1 MRLSCESMATN
12 TPLTDHSVRC
22 PEKGFTVSR
31 VSSLA
36 NWFLRSPL
44 LWGGL
49 ATLAF
54 YAALRTG
61 AVSSPLLNRYF
72 GAHPVEWTSTLL
84 FFVAMA
90 ALGVRLFGLVGQF
103 HVLKLD
109 LLGDAPE
116 GGQPTSA
123 APHLLRR
130 LDELPAIFAKTR
142 LVERLRGGLEY
153 VRDTDS
159 ADSLEEHLLRQED
172 NELENMSAGYA
183 LPRLVRAT
191 LPIVG
196 MLGTVIGITL
206 AIGQLSPDQLEQSLT
221 SVMAA
226 LSIAFDTTAQAMS
239 LMLVLWFAIFGAER
253 MEERLLSNVNRATA
267 QMLVGRFQQFGTA
280 TDPNVASIRR
290 MSEQVVTAV
299 EQLSAKQAETWQ
311 SAIDA
316 THQQWA
322 DATRS
327 AGETLTSSLKEG
339 LKENLRDH
347 AKGLTEGAEQQIS
360 QLNANLATQTSMVS
374 KAIIQQME
382 KLADLEAN
390 HTERLTEGADN
401 LLGNLRNGLER
412 MAELLVEALQKHGE
426 TLTSAEEE
434 LASENRRHLGEVEAA
449 LGESMVVAADRQEKL
464 IRQSEKLLK
473 EMQEALVSAAGA
485 TVGHQEQLV
494 KQGEVL
500 LRVVEST
507 DHVQQLEETLSRN
520 LSSLG
525 RAHNF
530 EETLQSL
537 SAAIQLLSARTGREQ
552 DAGTPS
558 SKAA

>member
-1 MRLSCESMATN
+1 M
-12 TPLTDHSVRC
+12 
-22 PEKGFTVSR
+22 SR

-54 YAALRTG
+54 YASLRTG

-84 FFVAMA
+84 FFVAVA
-90 ALGVRLFGLVGQF
+90 ALAVRLFGLVGQF

-109 LLGDAPE
+109 LLGNAPAGGQSTSDAPL
-116 GGQPTSA
+116 
-123 APHLLRR
+123 LLRR
-130 LDELPAIFAKTR
+130 LEELPGIFQKTR

-159 ADSLEEHLLRQED
+159 ADTLEEHLIRQED
-172 NELENMSAGYA
+172 SEYEHMSAGYA

-253 MEERLLSNVNRATA
+253 VEERLLQSVNQATA
-267 QMLVGRFQQFGTA
+267 QMLVGRFQQYGTA
-280 TDPNVASIRR
+280 TDPNVATIHR
-290 MSEQVVTAV
+290 MGEQVISAV
-299 EQLSAKQAETWQ
+299 EQLSAKQTETWQ

-322 DATRS
+322 KATSS
-327 AGETLTSSLKEG
+327 AGETLTSSLRTA
-339 LKENLRDH
+339 LKENLQDH
-347 AKGLTEGAEQQIS
+347 AKGLIDGAEHQIA
-360 QLNANLATQTSMVS
+360 QLNTNLATQTTMVS
-374 KAIIQQME
+374 KAIQEQME
-382 KLADLEAN
+382 KLSSMEES
-390 HTERLTEGADN
+390 HSERLTENASQ
-401 LLGNLRNGLER
+401 LVGNLGNGLER
-412 MAELLVEALQKHGE
+412 MAELLVESLQKHGE
-426 TLTSAEEE
+426 TLTSAEEG
-434 LASENRRHLGEVEAA
+434 LASENRRHLSEVEAA

-500 LRVVEST
+500 LQVVEST
-507 DHVQQLEETLSRN
+507 SQVQQLEETLSRN

-537 SAAIQLLSARTGREQ
+537 AAAIQLLSVRAGREQ
-552 DAGTPS
+552 DATTTS

>member
-1 MRLSCESMATN
+1 M
-12 TPLTDHSVRC
+12 
-22 PEKGFTVSR
+22 SR

-49 ATLAF
+49 ATLTF
-54 YAALRTG
+54 YASLSTG
-61 AVSSPLLNRYF
+61 AISSPLLSRYF
-72 GAHPVEWTSTLL
+72 SAHPVEWTSTLL

-90 ALGVRLFGLVGQF
+90 ALGLRLLSLVGQF

-109 LLGDAPE
+109 LLDAAPA
-116 GGQPTSA
+116 GGQPASD
-123 APHLLRR
+123 APLLLGR
-130 LDELPAIFAKTR
+130 LDALPELLGKTQ
-142 LVERLRGGLEY
+142 LVERLREGLEY
-153 VRDTDS
+153 VCDTDS
-159 ADSLEEHLLRQED
+159 ADTLEEHLLRQED
-172 NELENMSAGYA
+172 NEFENMSAGYA

-239 LMLVLWFAIFGAER
+239 LMLVLWFGIFGAER
-253 MEERLLSNVNRATA
+253 VEERLLQRVNQRTA
-267 QMLVGRFQQFGTA
+267 QLLVGRFQQYGA
-280 TDPNVASIRR
+280 GTDPNVASIRR
-290 MSEQVVTAV
+290 MGEQVISAV
-299 EQLSAKQAETWQ
+299 EQLSEKQTETWQ
-311 SAIDA
+311 AAINA

-322 DATRS
+322 EATSS
-327 AGETLTSSLKEG
+327 AGETLTSSLQSA
-339 LKENLRDH
+339 LKENLKDH
-347 AKGLTEGAEQQIS
+347 AKGLIEGAEHQIA
-360 QLNANLATQTSMVS
+360 QLNSNLTTQTTVVS
-374 KAIIQQME
+374 GAIQQQME
-382 KLADLEAN
+382 KLAALEAS
-390 HTERLTEGADN
+390 HAERLTDNADQ
-401 LLGNLRNGLER
+401 LIGNLGNGLER

-426 TLTSAEEE
+426 TLTSAEEG
-434 LASENRRHLGEVEAA
+434 LASENRRHLSEVEAA

-500 LRVVEST
+500 LQVVEST
-507 DHVQQLEETLSRN
+507 SQVQQLEETLSRN

-537 SAAIQLLSARTGREQ
+537 SAAIQLLSARAGREQ
-552 DAGTPS
+552 AVVATTSS